1 MAQATELRRS
11 VAAALQPPARRMA
24 AAKAPYAVVGE
35 FSAVEH
41 IAVVKRG
48 LPAQWLNTLAAAV
61 DHARKSGLRG
71 VTLTTF
77 AHIPW
82 NAPFYAKNGFV
93 ELAPAHVGPGLAE
106 RIERERELGLV
117 DRVAMWHSGDGALS
131 RAHLQ

>member
-1 MAQATELRRS
+1 MASQEPAEPGL
-11 VAAALQPPARRMA
+11 VGFLAAEVVDQGLHIAEMGVVPSSGRQGIGRALL
-24 AAKAPYAVVGE
+24 KA
-35 FSAVEH
+35 AVEH
-41 IAVVKRG
+41 AGQR
-48 LPAQWLNTLAAAV
+48 
-61 DHARKSGLRG
+61 GLRG